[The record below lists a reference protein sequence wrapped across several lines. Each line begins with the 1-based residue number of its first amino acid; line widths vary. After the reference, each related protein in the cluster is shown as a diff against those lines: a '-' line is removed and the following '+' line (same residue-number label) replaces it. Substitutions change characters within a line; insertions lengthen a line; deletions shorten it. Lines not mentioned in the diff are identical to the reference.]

1 MEKRLS
7 KAGDDDLANKLLKEQ
22 HKAAAAL
29 TNAFYLN
36 HRVEEEGEFV
46 AYKMTRTLVERP
58 RGHVGVAV
66 QNKFDGTIYQ
76 GDIID
81 YCDHKQWWRVEFKDG
96 NFEDWSVPDMKNGC
110 LNFCVVPSLTE
121 PRRTLLPP
129 CARDLGKGGF
139 VADPIQWPQ
148 WLKK

>member
-1 MEKRLS
+1 LRIR
-7 KAGDDDLANKLLKEQ
+7 DLKEQ

-29 TNAFYLN
+29 ANAFSMN
-36 HRVEEEGEFV
+36 HRAKQEGDFV
-46 AYKMTRTLVERP
+46 ARKMTRSLVERP
-58 RGHVGVAV
+58 RGHVRAAV
-66 QNKFDGTIYQ
+66 QKKFDGTICH
-76 GDIID
+76 GDVVD
-81 YCDHKQWWRVEFKDG
+81 YCDHKQRWRVKFKDG
-96 NFEDWSVPDMKNGC
+96 DFEDWGVPDMKNGC

-129 CARDLGKGGF
+129 PRTRDLGKGGF